1 MPKLLIFLL
10 YTMPL
15 RHGYI
20 YYSITAKCPQNITGA
35 RIFRGESPNAY
46 LYSYLMNCKRK
57 RGKYPVGVSF
67 DKGKY
72 RAALNV
78 DNKTVK
84 IEMDKRDGKCCEQ
97 K

>member
-1 MPKLLIFLL
+1 
-10 YTMPL
+10 
-15 RHGYI
+15 
-20 YYSITAKCPQNITGA
+20 
-35 RIFRGESPNAY
+35 
-46 LYSYLMNCKRK
+46 MNCKRK

-97 K
+97 KYQECREK